1 MILKGKVVNLLP
13 SLAPNRAIIRIHD
26 WDESFTVPMG
36 DLKVGQHVEIR
47 IDSLLVSG
55 AAAGLSRQSSPAS
68 PAAGNH
74 PAL

>member
-55 AAAGLSRQSSPAS
+55 AAAGLSRQSTQVSPAVDS
-68 PAAGNH
+68 L